1 MAFSLYAAYFEQ
13 VRQELTMITVGKTGP
28 IQGQVHRDHRHEAAR
43 LRGLAANATT
53 GAMKARLLEQ
63 ARHEDWL
70 ASIEPS
76 NEAAVHRDTQIR
88 STATSS

>member
-1 MAFSLYAAYFEQ
+1 
-13 VRQELTMITVGKTGP
+13 MITVGKTGP
-28 IQGQVHRDHRHEAAR
+28 IQGETYQDHRREAAR
-43 LRGLAANATT
+43 LRLLAESATT

-63 ARHEDWL
+63 ARNEDWL

-76 NEAAVHRDTQIR
+76 GEDSQSR

>member
-1 MAFSLYAAYFEQ
+1 MAGELK
-13 VRQELTMITVGKTGP
+13 LTMITLGKTLPQKGE
-28 IQGQVHRDHRHEAAR
+28 VKDHRREAAR
-43 LRGLAANATT
+43 LRWLAASTT
-53 GAMKARLLEQ
+53 TAAMKARLLEQ

-76 NEAAVHRDTQIR
+76 GQDTQ